1 MAVPASILS
10 AIEHEGG
17 RVAFARFMELALTE
31 PAAGYYTTNET
42 VIGRRGDFTTAP
54 ERSRA
59 FPVYLS
65 RILRQLVAGFFRVAP
80 GRPPLIL
87 ELGAGGGDLS
97 AGILAEWQAE
107 EPGLRDRLL
116 YRTLDVSPVLRR
128 QQEER
133 LAPYRELG
141 WDVRVL
147 EELSSLDFPGVAFSN
162 ELVDALPVHLLR
174 VERDLREVWVEP
186 DERGELHQVLAEPT
200 EAALEEAELL
210 FGSVEAEVL
219 SGHSRDGWIELRPA
233 LAGLMER
240 LSGALGSD
248 ACLLTIDYGEWLAGP
263 QLGETAGPEAG
274 LAAPPPGVPHGRSVR
289 AYFKH
294 QRMADLTA
302 LAGKQD
308 LTADVDFRALDLH
321 GSRYGFHRLL
331 LTSLAAFLASLGAR
345 EDLEAGRRE
354 QRDSYD
360 FGRDIQLCTLAAL
373 LDENDVGG
381 LFKVMIQ
388 VRET

>member
-1 MAVPASILS
+1 VP
-10 AIEHEGG
+10 
-17 RVAFARFMELALTE
+17 FARFMELALTE

-65 RILRQLVAGFFRVAP
+65 RFLRQLVAGFFRVAP

-97 AGILAEWQAE
+97 AGILSEWHAN

-128 QQEER
+128 RQEER
-133 LAPYRELG
+133 LAPYREFG
-141 WDVRVL
+141 WDVRVR
-147 EELSSLDFPGVAFSN
+147 EELSSLDSPGVAFSN
-162 ELVDALPVHLLR
+162 ELVDALPVHLLN
-174 VERDLREVWVEP
+174 VERDVREVWVES
-186 DERGELHQVLAEPT
+186 DEGGELHQLLGEPT
-200 EAALEEAELL
+200 EAALGEAELL
-210 FGSVEAEVL
+210 FGSAQAEVL
-219 SGHSRDGWIELRPA
+219 SGYSRDGWIELRPA
-233 LAGLMER
+233 LAGLIES

-263 QLGETAGPEAG
+263 PSEETAGPEAG
-274 LAAPPPGVPHGRSVR
+274 LAAAPPAVPHGRSVR

-331 LTSLAAFLASLGAR
+331 MTSLAAFLAGLGAR
-345 EDLEAGRRE
+345 EDLEAGHRE
-354 QRDSYD
+354 QRESYD
-360 FGRDIQLCTLAAL
+360 FERDIQLSTLAAL

>member
-1 MAVPASILS
+1 M
-10 AIEHEGG
+10 EREGG
-17 RVAFARFMELALTE
+17 RVSFARFMELALTE

-65 RILRQLVAGFFRVAP
+65 RFLRQIVAGFFRVAP

-87 ELGAGGGDLS
+87 ELGAGGGGLS
-97 AGILAEWQAE
+97 AGILSEWQAN
-107 EPGLRDRLL
+107 EPGLSDRLL

-128 QQEER
+128 QQEEQ

-141 WDVRVL
+141 WDVRVW
-147 EELSSLDFPGVAFSN
+147 EELGSRDFPGVAFSN

-200 EAALEEAELL
+200 EAALAEAELL
-210 FGSVEAEVL
+210 FGSAESEAL
-219 SGHSRDGWIELRPA
+219 SAHSRDGWIELRPA

-240 LSGALGSD
+240 LSGALGPD
-248 ACLLTIDYGEWLAGP
+248 ACLLTVDYGEWLAGP
-263 QLGETAGPEAG
+263 QLEQTAAPETG
-274 LAAPPPGVPHGRSVR
+274 LAAPPPAVPHGRSVR

-302 LAGKQD
+302 LAGRQD

-354 QRDSYD
+354 QRESYD
-360 FGRDIQLCTLAAL
+360 FERDIQLSTLAAL
-373 LDENDVGG
+373 LDEHDVGG